1 MRLPDGT
8 YCSDCRGVEDGVTW
22 HRHKGVPF
30 TLIHFRLV
38 ACDKHK
44 HLETPQPQ
52 RMEAPRE
59 QSQEDEEG

>member
-38 ACDKHK
+38 ACDEHK

-52 RMEAPRE
+52 RMEAPP
-59 QSQEDEEG
+59 